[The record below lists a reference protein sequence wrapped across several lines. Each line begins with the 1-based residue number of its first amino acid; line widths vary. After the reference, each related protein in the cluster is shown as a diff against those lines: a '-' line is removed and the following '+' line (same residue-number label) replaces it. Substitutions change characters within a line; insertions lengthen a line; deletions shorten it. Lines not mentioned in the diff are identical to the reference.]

1 MEADKAESK
10 TKLLKTLAKEV
21 NGIKKDVDEQK
32 VKTDNIAE
40 WVKNTFRPGMEKM
53 KGIYY
58 NNFLSLFT
66 QSNWYLA
73 GCVKFVFF

>member
-10 TKLLKTLAKEV
+10 AKLLKTLAKEV

-32 VKTDNIAE
+32 VKIDNIAE

-53 KGIYY
+53 KGIYF
-58 NNFLSLFT
+58 NL
-66 QSNWYLA
+66 
-73 GCVKFVFF
+73 